1 MKILATSDMHGNL
14 DGINL
19 DGIDVAFFA
28 GDIAPLRGLSYW
40 DVYDQLEWMNTEFYS
55 FCLEWPK
62 AKIVFAPGNH
72 DFFPLA
78 KEKCRGKLGFKGLDL
93 SLNLAQNATML
104 LDNSTDINGLKVY
117 GTPWVPIINHR
128 WAFEA
133 YPDLLKRKFSAIP
146 HGLDVLLVHSPPR
159 LGLVDVSLE
168 YGPESDKFGSHELVE
183 EIAAK
188 EPKICFCGHI
198 HSGSHDMAKLC
209 STEVWNVSRVN
220 ESYEIAYDPLI
231 VEL

>member
-40 DVYDQLEWMNTEFYS
+40 DVYDQLEWMNTDFRS
-55 FCLEWPK
+55 FCMSWPNT
-62 AKIVFAPGNH
+62 KIVFVPGNH

-78 KEKCRGKLGFKGLDL
+78 KEKCKKTNANDL
-93 SLNLAQNATML
+93 SLKLASNTTML
-104 LDNSTDINGLKVY
+104 LDSIADVNGLKVY

-133 YPDLLKRKFSAIP
+133 YPDLLKKKFSAIP
-146 HGLDVLLVHSPPR
+146 YGLDVLLVHSPPR
-159 LGLVDVSLE
+159 FGHLDVSLE
-168 YGPESDKFGSHELVE
+168 YGAESDKFGSHELAE

-188 EPKICFCGHI
+188 EPKMCFCGHI
-198 HSGSHDMAKLC
+198 HSGSHEMAKLC
-209 STEVWNVSRVN
+209 NTEVWNVSRVN
-220 ESYEIAYDPLI
+220 ESYEIAYDPLVVDI
-231 VEL
+231 